1 MRIVAPAA
9 WGGVLL
15 LAGCGLAAS
24 PQPPTLWLPTPV
36 RDLGAARVGDRVEL
50 NWKMPRH
57 TTDKVELRGPQRAH
71 ICWMQPRRRNLVFKS
86 TLCRAAG
93 KGEFEPDKPAVFFAS
108 LPPDLKQGPPSA
120 LAFFVE
126 LESPAGKTAGPS
138 NAAWAAAGAAPPA
151 ATDLQVRTVRK
162 GVLLRWNKAPAAP
175 GLTMRIR
182 RTLVA
187 LPKAPKADR
196 KMGSPPAPEQ
206 TLDVDLS
213 RGDPGAAVD
222 HDASLDHT
230 YRYTVQRVQRLTL
243 AGRIVELAGLQSQPV
258 TIDAKDV
265 FPPPVPADVVA
276 VADDLAHA
284 IDLSWR
290 PDADPD
296 VAGYVVYRR
305 DVAAGSGWER
315 LSGHAPV
322 VASSFE
328 DHDIIA
334 GQQYVYA
341 VSAVDQ
347 DGNESARSA
356 PVMEALPQ
364 S

>member
-9 WGGVLL
+9 WGGILW

-36 RDLGAARVGDRVEL
+36 RDLRAARVGDQVQL

-57 TTDKVELRGPQRAH
+57 TTDKVELRGPQRAR
-71 ICWMQPRRRNLVFKS
+71 ICLMQWRGRNLVFKS

-93 KGEFEPDKPAVFFAS
+93 KGQFEPDKPAVFS
-108 LPPDLKQGPPSA
+108 VGLPPDLTQGPPRA
-120 LAFFVE
+120 VAFFVE

-138 NAAWAAAGAAPPA
+138 NAAWAAAGAALPA
-151 ATDLQVRTVRK
+151 ATGLELRTVRN
-162 GVLLRWNKAPAAP
+162 GVLLGWNKAAAEP

-187 LPKAPKADR
+187 LPTAAKPDR
-196 KMGSPPAPEQ
+196 KMGPPPVQEQ
-206 TLDVDLS
+206 TLEVDLS
-213 RGDPGAAVD
+213 RGDPGGAVD
-222 HDASLDHT
+222 HDASLDRT
-230 YRYTVQRVQRLTL
+230 YRYTVQRVQRAVLD
-243 AGRIVELAGLQSQPV
+243 GRTVEIAGLPSQPG

-265 FPPPVPADVVA
+265 FPPAVPADVLA
-276 VADDLAHA
+276 VADELAHA

-305 DVAAGSGWER
+305 DAAAGSSWER
-315 LSGHAPV
+315 FSGPAPV

-328 DHDIIA
+328 DHNIIA
-334 GQQYVYA
+334 GQQYAYA